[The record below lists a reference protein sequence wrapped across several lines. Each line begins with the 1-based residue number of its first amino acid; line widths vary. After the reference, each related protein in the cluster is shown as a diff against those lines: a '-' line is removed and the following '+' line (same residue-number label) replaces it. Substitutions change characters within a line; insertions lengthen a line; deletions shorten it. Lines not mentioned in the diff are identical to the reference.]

1 MGIQIQN
8 ISTTKGKALK
18 VFGWMLVAAYTFVL
32 PNVYLIYRN
41 ILESYGSEVVGKIPV
56 ILVAICAILYAAAV
70 LISQKSLQNL
80 LFLVPC
86 AVIAVLIIKLVDNP
100 NKHIHI
106 PEYVLMTW
114 LLFFVLFKDHKG
126 KGIFLLIFIY
136 ASLLGVVDELEQGI
150 HPRRF
155 YGVSDM
161 IVNSAS
167 ALIGIFTIL
176 GLKKV
181 IATNWEWKKRLKD
194 FKPLLALGAFG
205 LSGAILMCI
214 YLFQVQA
221 YESFL
226 EVYPEWLLIWNI
238 LYQILTPLLVVFY
251 FLNHKKQHQEL
262 RGKNGQTLH
271 QQVITAQCWIYPFLV
286 ILFYMHAL
294 VVYIS
299 ISGAEFR

>member
-1 MGIQIQN
+1 MQIYK
-8 ISTTKGKALK
+8 ISFAKEKTLK
-18 VFGWMLVAAYTFVL
+18 IFGWILVAVYTFIL
-32 PNVYLIYRN
+32 PNVYLVYRS

-56 ILVAICAILYAAAV
+56 ILVAVCGILYATVV
-70 LISQKSLQNL
+70 LISQKSMQNL
-80 LFLVPC
+80 LFLIPC

-114 LLFFVLFKDHKG
+114 LLFFVLSKDHKG

-161 IVNSAS
+161 IVNSTS

-181 IATNWEWKKRLKD
+181 IVTNWEWKNQLKD

-205 LSGAILMCI
+205 LLGAILMCI

-221 YESFL
+221 NESFL
-226 EVYPEWLLIWNI
+226 GVYPEWLLLWNI
-238 LYQILTPLLVVFY
+238 LYLILTPLLVVLDL
-251 FLNHKKQHQEL
+251 LNRKDHHQEEK
-262 RGKNGQTLH
+262 GKKGQTLH
-271 QQVITAQCWIYPFLV
+271 QQVVTAQCWIFPFLV
-286 ILFYMHAL
+286 ILFYMHVL